1 MVCGIT
7 NKRHPTRQSPK
18 AQSEMLTADVKDPE
32 MVLGWKAWRPSQQG
46 GVGFPTLPQ
55 VEN

>member
-1 MVCGIT
+1 MLCGAT

-18 AQSEMLTADVKDPE
+18 AQSETLTADVKNSE
-32 MVLGWKAWRPSQQG
+32 MVLGWKGWRPNQQG

-55 VEN
+55 IES